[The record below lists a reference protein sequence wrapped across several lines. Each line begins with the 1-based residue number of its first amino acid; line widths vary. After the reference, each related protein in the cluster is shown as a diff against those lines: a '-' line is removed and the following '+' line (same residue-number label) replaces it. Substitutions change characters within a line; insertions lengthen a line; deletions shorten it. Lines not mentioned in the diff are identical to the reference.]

1 MGNAQG
7 GNFVSDVMEIQARTW
22 LAMTPPSFSARD
34 KVVAEGNDCVKRL
47 KVLLN
52 MLDFVE
58 TPKSYKPTEVL
69 DIKVLCEDDWFVEWK
84 VLQRLV
90 DELESSEP
98 TQTDLECAKPHIA
111 LCVQRLEKGVKRY
124 R

>member
-7 GNFVSDVMEIQARTW
+7 VILYRCVMEIQARTW

-47 KVLLN
+47 KVLLK

-58 TPKSYKPTEVL
+58 TPESYKPRRCWISRCCVWTIGL
-69 DIKVLCEDDWFVEWK
+69 SSGRCCSGSSMNWN
-84 VLQRLV
+84 Q
-90 DELESSEP
+90 SEP

-111 LCVQRLEKGVKRY
+111 LCVKRLERV
-124 R
+124 